1 MAQRRSM
8 SRKKSRR
15 NFRKGRGRHPR
26 NFATNA
32 RGGYRI

>member
-1 MAQRRSM
+1 MAKRRFM
-8 SRKKSRR
+8 SRKKSSR
-15 NFRKGRGRHPR
+15 NFRRGRGRHPR